1 MFKYALKK
9 ILYGFLVLF
18 GVVTAIFFIFNAKP
32 GNPALMVGGQ
42 HATEEIIKNIEKDLG
57 LDLPLGKRYLL
68 YLNDLSILSLH
79 SNNVDSHYYLSEEKY
94 GNKTELFAIS
104 KNSNLVIKAPYLRR
118 SYNNRRDVWEIVKE
132 KLPDTAILAFSAV
145 GLATFIGI
153 LLGIISAIN
162 KGSFYDTSTFIIA
175 VTGMSAPSFFVAY
188 IFSTVGGLTWAE
200 QLDLPTFP
208 FILMLLFISV
218 GIVSK
223 YAQPQKEIDLSFMKI
238 LSWGFKG
245 LFIGSGVWVLYIA
258 GYSIFNFDEV
268 NFLSSSIP
276 LPGTGLNPDGAL
288 VDFDDITVEDRY
300 FWENLILPTLTL
312 GIRPLAIVTQLTRSS
327 MLEVLSQDYIRTAKA
342 KGLSQYKVIVKHA
355 LKNALN
361 PVVTAISGW
370 FASLLAGS
378 VFVERVFRWNG
389 LGNELV
395 TALQNDD
402 LPLIMGAVI
411 VVSSFFVLITIAVDI
426 IYGFLDPR
434 VRIN

>member
-1 MFKYALKK
+1 MIKFAIKK

-18 GVVTAIFFIFNAKP
+18 GVVTAIFFLFNAKP
-32 GNPALMVGGQ
+32 GNPALMIGGQ
-42 HATEEIIKNIEKDLG
+42 HATKEIIKNIEKDLG
-57 LDLPLGKRYLL
+57 LDLPLYKRYFL
-68 YLNDLSILSLH
+68 YLNDLSVLSLD
-79 SNNVDSHYYLSEEKY
+79 SKNPDSHYFISEKKY
-94 GNKTELFAIS
+94 GSKTKLFSITNS
-104 KNSNLVIKAPYLRR
+104 TDLILKNPYLRR
-118 SYNNRRDVWEIVKE
+118 SYSSRRDVWDVVKE
-132 KLPDTAILAFSAV
+132 KLPDTAILALSAV
-145 GLATFIGI
+145 GIATF
-153 LLGIISAIN
+153 LGIIMGVIAAIN

-188 IFSTVGGLTWAE
+188 IFSTVGGLVWSE

-218 GIVSK
+218 GIIKK
-223 YAQPQKEIDLSFMKI
+223 YLQPQKGLELSVRKI
-238 LSWGFKG
+238 FSWGFKG
-245 LFIGSGVWVLYIA
+245 LFIGAGIWILYIA
-258 GYSIFNFDEV
+258 GFSIFNFHEIDL
-268 NFLSSSIP
+268 FSASIP
-276 LPGTGLNPDGAL
+276 LPGTGLNPEGPL
-288 VDFDDITVEDRY
+288 VDFDDYTGEEVY
-300 FWENLILPTLTL
+300 FWKNLFLPTLTL

-342 KGLSQYKVIVKHA
+342 KGLSQYTIITKHA

-361 PVVTAISGW
+361 PVVTAVSGW

-402 LPLIMGAVI
+402 LPLIMGAVV
-411 VVSSFFVLITIAVDI
+411 VVSSFFVVITIIVDI

-434 VRIN
+434 VRV

>member
-1 MFKYALKK
+1 MLQYVIKK
-9 ILYGFLVLF
+9 LLYGFLVLF
-18 GVVTAIFFIFNAKP
+18 GVVTAIFFLFNVKP

-42 HATEEIIKNIEKDLG
+42 HATKEIIANIEKDLG
-57 LDLPLGKRYLL
+57 LDLPLAKRYFL
-68 YLNDLSILSLH
+68 YLNDLSLLSLH
-79 SNNVDSHYYLSEEKY
+79 STNSHSHYHLSSQKY
-94 GNKTELFAIS
+94 GGKKVLLSFS
-104 KNSNLVIKAPYLRR
+104 KNTQLVIKAPYLRR
-118 SYNNRRDVWEIVKE
+118 SYNSRRDVWDVVKE
-132 KLPDTAILAFSAV
+132 KLPDTALLAFSAIFI
-145 GLATFIGI
+145 ATIIGV
-153 LLGIISAIN
+153 LFGIIAAVN
-162 KGSFYDTSTFIIA
+162 RGSFYDSSTFLIA

-188 IFSTVGGLTWAE
+188 IFSTVGGLVWSE

-218 GIVSK
+218 GVFTKYLQSK
-223 YAQPQKEIDLSFMKI
+223 KEIKLSSLKI
-238 LSWGFKG
+238 IGWGFKG
-245 LFIGSGVWVLYIA
+245 LFIGLGIWILYISA
-258 GYSIFNFDEV
+258 YSIFNFDEIGFFS
-268 NFLSSSIP
+268 NSIP
-276 LPGTGLNPDGAL
+276 LPGTGLNPEGPL

-342 KGLSQYKVIVKHA
+342 KGVSRFNIVIRHA
-355 LKNALN
+355 LRNALN

-411 VVSSFFVLITIAVDI
+411 VVSSFFVLITIIVDI

-434 VRIN
+434 VRLN

>member
-1 MFKYALKK
+1 MFKFAFKK
-9 ILYGFLVLF
+9 LIYGFLVLF

-68 YLNDLSILSLH
+68 YLNDLSIVSLH
-79 SNNVDSHYYLSEEKY
+79 SKNVKSHYYLDEKKY
-94 GNKTELFAIS
+94 GDKTTLFS
-104 KNSNLVIKAPYLRR
+104 LSEQTSVVLKKPYLRR
-118 SYNNRRDVWEIVKE
+118 SYSTRRDVWDVVKE
-132 KLPDTAILAFSAV
+132 KLPDTAILALSAV
-145 GLATFIGI
+145 GIATIIGI
-153 LLGIISAIN
+153 ILGIIAAIN
-162 KGSFYDTSTFIIA
+162 KGTFYDTSTFLIA

-188 IFSTVGGLTWAE
+188 IVSTVGGLVWSE

-208 FILMLLFISV
+208 FILMILFILV
-218 GIVSK
+218 GISTK
-223 YAQPQKEIDLSFMKI
+223 YINKNRIQSLSFSS
-238 LSWGFKG
+238 LLGWGFKG
-245 LFIGSGVWVLYIA
+245 LFVGAGVWVLYVA
-258 GYSIFNFDEV
+258 GYSIFNFQEIDLLG
-268 NFLSSSIP
+268 NSIP
-276 LPGTGLNPDGAL
+276 LPGTGLNPEGPL
-288 VDFDDITVEDRY
+288 VDFDDVTAEDRY

-327 MLEVLSQDYIRTAKA
+327 MLEVMSQDYIRTAKA

-355 LKNALN
+355 LRNALN

-411 VVSSFFVLITIAVDI
+411 VVSSFFVLITILVDI
-426 IYGFLDPR
+426 IYGVLDPR

>member
-9 ILYGFLVLF
+9 ILYGLLVLF

-42 HATEEIIKNIEKDLG
+42 HATEEVIKNIEKDLG

-68 YLNDLSILSLH
+68 YLNDLSVLSLH
-79 SNNVDSHYYLSEEKY
+79 SSNSESHYHLSEKKY
-94 GNKTELFAIS
+94 GSTTTLFSVS
-104 KNSNLVIKAPYLRR
+104 KQSSLVLKAPYLRR
-118 SYNNRRDVWEIVKE
+118 SYSSRRDVWDVVKE

-145 GLATFIGI
+145 GIATIIGI
-153 LLGIISAIN
+153 LFGIIAAIN
-162 KGSFYDTSTFIIA
+162 KGSFYDTSTFLIA

-188 IFSTVGGLTWAE
+188 IFSTVGGLVWSE

-208 FILMLLFISV
+208 FILMLLFISI
-218 GIVSK
+218 GIIAK
-223 YAQPQKEIDLSFMKI
+223 YAQPQKGIELSVKKI
-238 LSWGFKG
+238 IGWGFKG
-245 LFIGSGVWVLYIA
+245 VFIGSGIWVLYIA
-258 GYSIFNFDEV
+258 GYSIFNFEEV

-276 LPGTGLNPDGAL
+276 LPGTGLNPEGPL
-288 VDFDDITVEDRY
+288 VDYDDITGEDRY
-300 FWENLILPTLTL
+300 FWKNLILPTLTL

-342 KGLSQYKVIVKHA
+342 KGVSQYKVVVKHA

-411 VVSSFFVLITIAVDI
+411 VVSSFFVMITIAVDI

>member
-42 HATEEIIKNIEKDLG
+42 HVTEEIIKNIEKDLG

-94 GNKTELFAIS
+94 GNKTELFAVS
-104 KNSNLVIKAPYLRR
+104 KKSKLVIKAPYLRR

>member
-1 MFKYALKK
+1 MFKFAFKK
-9 ILYGFLVLF
+9 IIYGFLVLF
-18 GVVTAIFFIFNAKP
+18 GVVTVIFFLFNAKP

-57 LDLPLGKRYLL
+57 LDLPIGKRYLL
-68 YLNDLSILSLH
+68 YLNDLSFISIH
-79 SNNVDSHYYLSEEKY
+79 SNNSKSYYHLEEQKYGVKYTLLHISEE
-94 GNKTELFAIS
+94 TAVVL
-104 KNSNLVIKAPYLRR
+104 KAPYLRR
-118 SYNNRRDVWEIVKE
+118 SYSTRRDVWAVIKE
-132 KLPDTAILAFSAV
+132 KLPDTAILALSAV
-145 GLATFIGI
+145 GIATLIGI
-153 LLGIISAIN
+153 VLGVIAAIN
-162 KGSFYDTSTFIIA
+162 KGTFYDTSTFLIA

-188 IFSTVGGLTWAE
+188 IISTVGGLVWSE

-208 FILMLLFISV
+208 FILLFLFIGV
-218 GIVSK
+218 GVFSK
-223 YAQPQKEIDLSFMKI
+223 YFNKNSSLSLAKI
-238 LSWGFKG
+238 TGWGFKG
-245 LFIGSGVWVLYIA
+245 LFIGTGIWLLYVA
-258 GYSIFNFDEV
+258 GYSIFNFQEIDLLG
-268 NFLSSSIP
+268 NSIP
-276 LPGTGLNPDGAL
+276 LPGTGLNPEGPL
-288 VDFDDITVEDRY
+288 VDFDDVTAEDRY

-342 KGLSQYKVIVKHA
+342 KGLSFYKVVVKHA
-355 LKNALN
+355 LRNALN

-411 VVSSFFVLITIAVDI
+411 VVSSFFVLITILVDI
-426 IYGFLDPR
+426 IYGVLDPR

>member
-18 GVVTAIFFIFNAKP
+18 GVVTAIFFLFNAKP

-42 HATEEIIKNIEKDLG
+42 HATEEVIKNIEKDLG

-68 YLNDLSILSLH
+68 YLNDLSILALH
-79 SNNVDSHYYLSEEKY
+79 SNNKESHYYLEEDKY
-94 GNKTELFAIS
+94 GSKTMLFAIS
-104 KNSNLVIKAPYLRR
+104 GTSSLVLKAPYLRR
-118 SYNNRRDVWEIVKE
+118 SYSTRRDVWDVVKE

-145 GLATFIGI
+145 GIATFIGI
-153 LLGIISAIN
+153 FFGVIAAIN

-188 IFSTVGGLTWAE
+188 IFSTVGGLVWSE

-208 FILMLLFISV
+208 FILMFLFISV
-218 GIVSK
+218 GIISK
-223 YAQPQKEIDLSFMKI
+223 YIQPQKGIELSIKNI
-238 LSWGFKG
+238 IGWGFKG
-245 LFIGSGVWVLYIA
+245 IFIGTGIWVLYVA
-258 GYSIFNFDEV
+258 GYSIFNFEEV
-268 NFLSSSIP
+268 NLLSGSIP
-276 LPGTGLNPDGAL
+276 LPGTGLNPEGPL
-288 VDFDDITVEDRY
+288 VDFDDITTEDRY

-342 KGLSQYKVIVKHA
+342 KGVSQYKVIVKHA

-411 VVSSFFVLITIAVDI
+411 VVSSFFVVITILVDV

>member
-18 GVVTAIFFIFNAKP
+18 GVVTTIFFIFNAKP
-32 GNPALMVGGQ
+32 GNPALMVGSQ

-94 GNKTELFAIS
+94 GNKTELFAVS
-104 KNSNLVIKAPYLRR
+104 KKTKLVIKAPYLRR

-223 YAQPQKEIDLSFMKI
+223 YAQPQKKINLSFLKI
-238 LSWGFKG
+238 VSWGFKG
-245 LFIGSGVWVLYIA
+245 LFIGTGFWVLYIA
-258 GYSIFNFDEV
+258 GYSIFNFEEV
-268 NFLSSSIP
+268 NLLSSSIP

-411 VVSSFFVLITIAVDI
+411 VVSSFFVLITIGVDI